1 MMDVF
6 RENGHRLDMGV
17 DSAYTTEFLDG
28 PGRRAEGDHCGIEQ
42 GHAGEHEQGRRQG
55 QGRHGQ
61 EKARV
66 VQEEIA
72 GAAGRVD
79 EDHRAHAGRGPHSG

>member
-28 PGRRAEGDHCGIEQ
+28 PGKRT
-42 GHAGEHEQGRRQG
+42 
-55 QGRHGQ
+55 
-61 EKARV
+61 
-66 VQEEIA
+66 EE
-72 GAAGRVD
+72 RD
-79 EDHRAHAGRGPHSG
+79 M